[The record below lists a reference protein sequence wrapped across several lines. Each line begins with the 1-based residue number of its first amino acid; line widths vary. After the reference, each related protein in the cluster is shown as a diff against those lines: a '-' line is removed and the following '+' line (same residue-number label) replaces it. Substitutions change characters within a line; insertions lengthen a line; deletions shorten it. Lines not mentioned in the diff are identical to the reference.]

1 MAAGPVQ
8 LQHEFPGLS
17 GWLSP
22 AGICQQAVD
31 LQVISVMTPL
41 QVLKIS
47 KSGKTRKIYV
57 RRRDLLRG
65 HKLQPRDLRRID
77 PSLSLTKTS
86 PNVTVKESCVLIN
99 LGGVRQA

>member
-1 MAAGPVQ
+1 M
-8 LQHEFPGLS
+8 L
-17 GWLSP
+17 
-22 AGICQQAVD
+22 
-31 LQVISVMTPL
+31 VIGVSTPL

-99 LGGVRQA
+99 LGGVRQACACAEAGTYSQV